1 MALGRLVLIVFL
13 LSLVSLPSLA
23 LESVGPGEKTVQLTD
38 FPIEYFIDGS
48 QAMDY
53 ETVRL
58 ESFEETMSTT
68 TLGTRAAVTWYRV
81 SLHNSG
87 SDDRSLFLHLP
98 KAYHVRSI
106 DIVEER
112 SSRVVNRLS
121 INLNEADAH
130 PAMYRGTLV
139 YPFNLQA
146 GKTTV
151 VYVRS
156 HAYSHQW
163 FSLKVYDDEHSR
175 RALAGGHL
183 DIALMVG
190 MMLAL
195 VFYNGLL
202 YFATSKKENIYYS
215 LYLISGLVWIALS
228 YGLVAKA
235 FNAYGDSVFV
245 LNLSLISMPIFLLLF
260 MMAIFETREYFRTEH
275 RVLQGML
282 ALLVV
287 TFVYGLFD
295 IATALK
301 PASSLAALMMVV
313 TFSVS
318 VSLFRKGHP
327 LVKFFLVGHTFFVVF
342 NGLAVLYYKGLVAP
356 NYINSHGVGI
366 GIVLEA
372 LTLAFIISY
381 RIKVLEDIRLKQD
394 ELKRQASTD
403 PLTRLF
409 NRRYF
414 MAEGEYVLEQ
424 ARTTGEPL
432 SVIALDIDHFK
443 VVNDTHGHNVGD
455 LVLVDVASVFRQFSR
470 DRDLV
475 ARFGGEEFVI
485 LLPGADL
492 AEAFGCAERIRDAVA
507 SMTIDGGDG
516 LMVQVTVSVGVAEV
530 NPLLESV
537 EGAVNRA
544 DRSLYEAKAGG
555 RNRVCGYEAPEGSA
569 LSI

>member
-1 MALGRLVLIVFL
+1 MVLGRL
-13 LSLVSLPSLA
+13 
-23 LESVGPGEKTVQLTD
+23 
-38 FPIEYFIDGS
+38 
-48 QAMDY
+48 
-53 ETVRL
+53 
-58 ESFEETMSTT
+58 
-68 TLGTRAAVTWYRV
+68 
-81 SLHNSG
+81 
-87 SDDRSLFLHLP
+87 LFLHLP

-121 INLNEADAH
+121 VNLNEADSH

-139 YPFNLQA
+139 YPFELQA

-163 FSLKVYDDEHSR
+163 FSLKVYDDENSR

-235 FNAYGDSVFV
+235 FNAYGDAVFV
-245 LNLSLISMPIFLLLF
+245 LNLSLITMPIFLLLF
-260 MMAIFETREYFRTEH
+260 MMAIFETHEYFRTEH

-318 VSLFRKGHP
+318 ISLFRKGHP

-342 NGLAVLYYKGLVAP
+342 NGFAVLYYKGLVQP

-381 RIKVLEDIRLKQD
+381 RIKVLEDIRSKQD

-424 ARTTGEPL
+424 ARTSGEPL
-432 SVIALDIDHFK
+432 SVIAIDIDHFK
-443 VVNDTHGHNVGD
+443 AVNDTHGHNVGD
-455 LVLVDVASVFRQFSR
+455 LVLVEVASVFRQFSR

-492 AEAFGCAERIRDAVA
+492 AEAFGCAERIRNAVEA
-507 SMTIDGGDG
+507 MIIDGGDG
-516 LMVQVTVSVGVAEV
+516 LVVQVTVSVGVAEV

-537 EGAVNRA
+537 EGAVKRA

-555 RNRVCGYEAPEGSA
+555 RNRVCGYDGPAGKA
-569 LSI
+569 LPT